1 MFFVRRYRKTAS
13 RFGEVLCRRPDTP
26 PDTSVLSILHPR
38 SFSLVLTDLG
48 VYKEPV
54 AKQAYVSFQHEQ
66 GRNEFTVGPSGFFIC
81 ESHSFLGANPDYNV
95 YDPSNLQ
102 QPFGFLELKYPYS
115 QREHTPA
122 EACSSPGFCCS
133 LQTKAD
139 GHQQLKLREKHPY
152 YAQVQ
157 GQMAIGERP
166 WFDFVI
172 FTKKG
177 ISIERVLFDEEYW
190 KNTLLPKL
198 EAFLDNCF
206 GPDIISPVHALELPM
221 HNLSK

>member
-1 MFFVRRYRKTAS
+1 M
-13 RFGEVLCRRPDTP
+13 
-26 PDTSVLSILHPR
+26 
-38 SFSLVLTDLG
+38 G
-48 VYKEPV
+48 VDKEPV

-66 GRNEFTVGPSGFFIC
+66 GTNELTVGPSGFLIC
-81 ESHSFLGANPDYNV
+81 ESHPFLGANPDDTV

-102 QPFGFLELKYPYS
+102 QPFGFLKLQYPYS
-115 QREHTPA
+115 QREHTPS
-122 EACSSPGFCCS
+122 EACSSPGFRCS
-133 LQTKAD
+133 LQTEAD
-139 GHQQLKLREKHPY
+139 GRQQLKLREKHPY

-157 GQMAIGERP
+157 GQMDIGERP

-198 EAFLDNCF
+198 EAFFDNCF
-206 GPDIISPVHALELPM
+206 GPEIISPVHALELPHAQSFEVIKM
-221 HNLSK
+221 SCQQYYI